1 MKKAVVVDEKTW
13 GFRLKKRGFSMKKA
27 VVFDEKNVGFSM
39 KKAGIFDEK
48 ATSPHALFW
57 NSHNGI
63 FQAQSLSGGP

>member
-1 MKKAVVVDEKTW
+1 MKKRK
-13 GFRLKKRGFSMKKA
+13 FLMKKQEFPMKKTG
-27 VVFDEKNVGFSM
+27 VFDEKNVGFSM

-63 FQAQSLSGGP
+63 FQAQCLSGGP